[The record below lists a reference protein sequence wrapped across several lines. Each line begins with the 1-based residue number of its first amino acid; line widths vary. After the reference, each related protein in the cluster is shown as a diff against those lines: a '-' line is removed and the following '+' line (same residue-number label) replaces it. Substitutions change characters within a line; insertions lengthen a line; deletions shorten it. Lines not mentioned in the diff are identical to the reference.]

1 MRVACCS
8 MRVACSV
15 LRNRRNAC
23 CANACCCVFAFLF
36 EKKRYRGKQ
45 RKWERRRWDLSQ
57 REERREEGRGGG
69 KEGKWKARRRRAH
82 LLEGAKLGRE
92 GAPARCARARRAAL
106 YRERAASSVKH
117 ANHRFRCALAFYRP
131 RASPISRQQSCCA
144 AYSCLCSCDQRSSV
158 TRLSE
163 GLPILSSHHSDALG
177 RHRIV
182 AIFYSP
188 NGQHSHHLV

>member
-1 MRVACCS
+1 MRVAQ
-8 MRVACSV
+8 MLVAAFSPFFLKRKDTEGSRESGSDAGGTCRGV
-15 LRNRRNAC
+15 RREGKKGGGEERKGHGKRAAGARTYLR
-23 CANACCCVFAFLF
+23 
-36 EKKRYRGKQ
+36 GQ
-45 RKWERRRWDLSQ
+45 RRW
-57 REERREEGRGGG
+57 
-69 KEGKWKARRRRAH
+69 
-82 LLEGAKLGRE
+82 
-92 GAPARCARARRAAL
+92 PARCARARRAAL
-106 YRERAASSVKH
+106 CRERAASSVKH
-117 ANHRFRCALAFYRP
+117 VNHRFRCALAFYRP

-144 AYSCLCSCDQRSSV
+144 AYACLCSCDPRPSV